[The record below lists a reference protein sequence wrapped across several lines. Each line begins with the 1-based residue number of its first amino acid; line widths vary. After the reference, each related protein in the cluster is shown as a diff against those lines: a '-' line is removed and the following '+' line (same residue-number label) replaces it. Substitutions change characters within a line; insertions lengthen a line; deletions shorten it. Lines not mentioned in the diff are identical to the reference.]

1 MADTTT
7 TNYGLT
13 KPEVGASAD
22 TWGTKINSDL
32 DAVDALLGGT
42 GAQKAKPNLSG
53 GLWKIDG
60 TAITVT
66 AAELNTLTGIPPTL
80 TATEL
85 GYIDGVTSS
94 IQTQLNAKQAL
105 DATLTAVAGVTT
117 AADQIIYFTGV
128 DTAASTSLTT
138 FGRSLIDDADA
149 AAALTTLGIGPLAS
163 QAQAEAG
170 TDNATLMTPL
180 RVAQAAR
187 PQRGTSQ
194 ATTSGTSIDF
204 TGIPS
209 WAKRV
214 TVILNGVST
223 NGTGIPLVQVGA
235 GSVVAT
241 GYISSAATSTNSPST
256 ATNGILLG
264 GSNGAGAALTYSTV
278 LTLVNISSNTWVAST
293 CGGCTNFSASYGPIF
308 GGGATPNL
316 SGSLDRIR
324 LTTTTGTDLFDAGS
338 VNIMWE

>member
-1 MADTTT
+1 MADATTA
-7 TNYGLT
+7 NYGLI

-22 TWGTKINSDL
+22 TWGTKINADL

-53 GLWKIDG
+53 GMWKIDG

-66 AAELNTLTGIPPTL
+66 AAELNTLTGIPSTL

-85 GYIDGVTSS
+85 GYVDGVTSS

-180 RVAQAAR
+180 RAEQHMVANTLGWGQEWQAVTRTHGTTYQNTTPR
-187 PQRGTSQ
+187 PIMVCCILGDSVSFQVSLTGSSWLTIYTADTDQDTGNTGGIVIPAGTYYRS
-194 ATTSGTSIDF
+194 F
-204 TGIPS
+204 
-209 WAKRV
+209 
-214 TVILNGVST
+214 
-223 NGTGIPLVQVGA
+223 
-235 GSVVAT
+235 
-241 GYISSAATSTNSPST
+241 
-256 ATNGILLG
+256 G
-264 GSNGAGAALTYSTV
+264 GSGVIGS
-278 LTLVNISSNTWVAST
+278 WVE
-293 CGGCTNFSASYGPIF
+293 
-308 GGGATPNL
+308 L
-316 SGSLDRIR
+316 R
-324 LTTTTGTDLFDAGS
+324 
-338 VNIMWE
+338 